1 MNEIGIL
8 IQEAI
13 QGVLDKIH
21 QKDRITQANKTS
33 LRKQESKLQHM
44 EQQVGVLLNLTNTV
58 REMFKKMKDL
68 KNEIVDQNNVI

>member
-1 MNEIGIL
+1 
-8 IQEAI
+8 
-13 QGVLDKIH
+13 
-21 QKDRITQANKTS
+21 
-33 LRKQESKLQHM
+33 M